1 MEAAKRTIRDSVFSD
16 LFGNKKYLLQLYQ
29 ALHPEDTEATE
40 DDLTDVTIQNVLTD
54 DLYNDLGFRNGDRMM
69 ILVESQSTWSVNII
83 IRVLLYLTQTWNEHI
98 EETKQNRYGSR
109 KLELPRPE
117 FYVIFTGERQ
127 EKPEYLNL
135 SKEFFDG
142 KKGFLEARVKMLYGD
157 GNGDI
162 ISQYVTFTKIYQEQ
176 ARLLGRT
183 VEAVRETI
191 RICKDKDVLK
201 EYLSA
206 HEKEVFS
213 IMMALFDQEKAVEQ
227 FGYEKKQEGREEGDL
242 KRAMRTASNM
252 FKDGEP
258 IDKIARFLEFSPETI
273 LSWVEKV

>member
-273 LSWVEKV
+273 LSWVGKV